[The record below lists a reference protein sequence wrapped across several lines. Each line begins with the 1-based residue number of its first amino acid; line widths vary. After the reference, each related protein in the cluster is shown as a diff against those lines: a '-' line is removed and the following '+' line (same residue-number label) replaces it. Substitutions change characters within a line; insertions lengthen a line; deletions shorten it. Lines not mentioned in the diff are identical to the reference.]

1 MKQLKIRHAARRFC
15 VSVGTLLVAA
25 NAWAATWH
33 VNGSSG
39 ANGNSGRDASSAKAT
54 IQAAIDAAVA
64 GDTILVAPGTYDAI
78 DTQGKDITIRSTDG
92 AEKTKIA
99 AKTGRRLGPD
109 NNITAALLISDET
122 NGQIGDAEDEGG
134 SYRYDVVDEWK
145 TWTPADL
152 PSSTLEGFT
161 VELNGNVDDV
171 GIVGGRIRNCR
182 LACAETVKRF
192 NLVQV
197 AVIENSLITA
207 GDLGVWIDE
216 YGNEDGDVEALSD
229 CILRNCTVYTGSMLC
244 SSQMENTIVYGRNG
258 KVYLDEGENR
268 PTLANCVFYGVKRV
282 SGRTGVKVA
291 DPKFVDAAN
300 GDFRLKKGSPCIDK
314 GGTAYGTT
322 DLARNPRVVNGT
334 VDVGCYEYQ
343 ENADVTD
350 PENPTV
356 RAAAADVSV
365 AYDGEGHGISVSV
378 TMPTSGATVEYA
390 RAKDG
395 PWQADAIPFTNVCA
409 TTEVWYRVLADGYAG
424 VTNAATVTVTP
435 RAISATMVALSLPE
449 TGYKYDGTAKEPAVS
464 VTDTLAGFSSSD
476 YAIAYVDNVNA
487 GTAKVVVT
495 GVGNYAGTVE
505 ATFAIAPRELTFTSA
520 DAEWAWDG
528 AAHACETTPIVTGD
542 GFVGSDGVT
551 FSDFA
556 SVTAPGAYENTF
568 AYAFT
573 AGTVASN
580 YVVTQICGT
589 LLVHNYQ
596 ATVKDDGT
604 VRIDGLGG
612 EALGS
617 TELVI
622 PETIG
627 GVPVTEVK
635 EGAFMNSTCGMET
648 LKLAKYCRKIGAR
661 AFHGVRTLQRV
672 AFVKVY
678 ETDGVTEAKLE
689 IGAYA
694 FGSTGVSSLVVPD
707 DVQEIGDYAFS
718 NCGSLKRVSVGPRTT
733 VGPKAFYR
741 SGITA
746 GAKPEVVTLGE
757 FTYDGATA
765 TATMTVKG
773 SGGTIDLSGLKVLC
787 WASLDAEPM
796 EIAYRVGETVL
807 TELGCE
813 VSVTVDVPAGATSA
827 FFSVELVD

>member
-1 MKQLKIRHAARRFC
+1 
-15 VSVGTLLVAA
+15 
-25 NAWAATWH
+25 
-33 VNGSSG
+33 
-39 ANGNSGRDASSAKAT
+39 
-54 IQAAIDAAVA
+54 
-64 GDTILVAPGTYDAI
+64 
-78 DTQGKDITIRSTDG
+78 
-92 AEKTKIA
+92 
-99 AKTGRRLGPD
+99 
-109 NNITAALLISDET
+109 
-122 NGQIGDAEDEGG
+122 
-134 SYRYDVVDEWK
+134 
-145 TWTPADL
+145 
-152 PSSTLEGFT
+152 
-161 VELNGNVDDV
+161 
-171 GIVGGRIRNCR
+171 
-182 LACAETVKRF
+182 
-192 NLVQV
+192 
-197 AVIENSLITA
+197 
-207 GDLGVWIDE
+207 
-216 YGNEDGDVEALSD
+216 
-229 CILRNCTVYTGSMLC
+229 
-244 SSQMENTIVYGRNG
+244 
-258 KVYLDEGENR
+258 
-268 PTLANCVFYGVKRV
+268 
-282 SGRTGVKVA
+282 
-291 DPKFVDAAN
+291 
-300 GDFRLKKGSPCIDK
+300 
-314 GGTAYGTT
+314 
-322 DLARNPRVVNGT
+322 
-334 VDVGCYEYQ
+334 
-343 ENADVTD
+343 
-350 PENPTV
+350 
-356 RAAAADVSV
+356 
-365 AYDGEGHGISVSV
+365 
-378 TMPTSGATVEYA
+378 MPTSGATVEYA

-395 PWQADAIPFTNVCA
+395 PWQADAIPFMNACA

-435 RAISATMVALSLPE
+435 RAISETTVALSLPE
-449 TGYKYDGTAKEPAVS
+449 MGYKYDGTAKEPAVS

-505 ATFAIAPRELTFTSA
+505 ATFAIALRELTFTSA

-528 AAHACETTPIVTGD
+528 AAHVCETPPIVTGD

-568 AYAFT
+568 AYSFT
-573 AGTVASN
+573 DGTVASN
-580 YVVTQICGT
+580 YVVTQVCGT

-689 IGAYA
+689 IGDYA

-718 NCGSLKRVSVGPRTT
+718 NCGSLKRVSVGPGTA
-733 VGPKAFYR
+733 VSPKAFYR

-746 GAKPEVVTLGE
+746 GAKPEVVTLGA
-757 FTYDGATA
+757 FTVVGS

-787 WASLDAEPM
+787 WTSLDAEPT

-807 TELGCE
+807 TESGCE
-813 VSVTVDVPAGATSA
+813 VTVTVDVPAGATSA

>member
-25 NAWAATWH
+25 NAWTATWH

-39 ANGNSGRDASSAKAT
+39 ANGNSVRDAFSAKAT
-54 IQAAIDAAVA
+54 IQAAIDAAAA

-92 AEKTKIA
+92 AEKTTIVSR
-99 AKTGRRLGPD
+99 TW
-109 NNITAALLISDET
+109 NEITAAQLISDAV

-134 SYRYDVVDEWK
+134 SFRYDVADEWK
-145 TWTPADL
+145 TWTPADI
-152 PSSTLEGFT
+152 PGSALEGFT
-161 VELNGNVDDV
+161 VKLEGGTDQV

-182 LACAETVKRF
+182 LVCADGANQFVP
-192 NLVQV
+192 VQV
-197 AVIENSLITA
+197 AVIENSLIEA
-207 GDLGVWIDE
+207 GDLGTWIDE
-216 YGNEDGDVEALSD
+216 DGEEDGDVEVLSD

-244 SSQMENTIVYGRNG
+244 SSLMENTIVYGRNG
-258 KVYLDEGENR
+258 KVYLDEGANR
-268 PTLANCVFYGVKRV
+268 PTLANCVFFGV
-282 SGRTGVKVA
+282 SGVAGRAGVTVA
-291 DPKFVDAAN
+291 DPLFADAAN
-300 GDFRLKKGSPCIDK
+300 GDFSLKKGSPCIDK
-314 GGTAYGTT
+314 GGTAYGET

-334 VDVGCYEYQ
+334 VDIGCYEYQ
-343 ENADVTD
+343 GDFPSV
-350 PENPTV
+350 PTV

-378 TMPTSGATVEYA
+378 TLPTSGATVEYA

-395 PWQADAIPFTNVCA
+395 PWQADAILFTNACA
-409 TTEVWYRVLADGYAG
+409 TTKVWYRVLADGYAG
-424 VTNAATVTVTP
+424 VTNAASVTVTP
-435 RAISATMVALSLPE
+435 RAISATTVTLSLPE
-449 TGYKYDGTAKEPAVS
+449 AGYKYDGTAKEPAVS
-464 VTDTLAGFSSSD
+464 VSDAVSGFSSSD
-476 YAIAYVDNVNA
+476 YAIAYADNVNA

-495 GVGNYAGTVE
+495 GVGNYAGMVE
-505 ATFAIAPRELTFTSA
+505 ATFAIAPRSLTFTSA

-580 YVVTQICGT
+580 YVVTQVCGT

-678 ETDGVTEAKLE
+678 EADGVTEAKLE

-718 NCGSLKRVSVGPRTT
+718 NCGSLKRVSVGPGTT
-733 VGPKAFYR
+733 VSPKAFYR

-746 GAKPEVVTLGE
+746 GAKPEVVTLGA
-757 FTYDGATA
+757 FTVVGS

-787 WASLDAEPM
+787 WTSLDAEPT

-807 TELGCE
+807 TESGCE
-813 VSVTVDVPAGATSA
+813 VTVTVDVPAGATSA

>member
-25 NAWAATWH
+25 NAWTATWH

-39 ANGNSGRDASSAKAT
+39 ANGNSGRDAFSAKAT
-54 IQAAIDAAVA
+54 IQAAIDAAAA

-99 AKTGRRLGPD
+99 AKTGRRLGPA

-134 SYRYDVVDEWK
+134 SYRYDVADEWK

-161 VELNGNVDDV
+161 IELNGQVDDV
-171 GIVGGRIRNCR
+171 GIVGGRIKNC
-182 LACAETVKRF
+182 LLICAEGVKRF

-197 AVIENSLITA
+197 AVLENCLITA

-216 YGNEDGDVEALSD
+216 YGHEDGDVEALSD

-244 SSQMENTIVYGRNG
+244 GSQMKNTIVYGRNG
-258 KVYLDEGENR
+258 KVYLDEGANR
-268 PTLANCVFYGVKRV
+268 PTLANCVFFGVKGV
-282 SGRTGVKVA
+282 AGRAGVTIS
-291 DPKFVDAAN
+291 DPQFADAAN

-314 GGTAYGTT
+314 GGTAYGET
-322 DLARNPRVVNGT
+322 DLAGNPRVVNGT
-334 VDVGCYEYQ
+334 VDIGCYEYQ
-343 ENADVTD
+343 GDFPSV
-350 PENPTV
+350 PTV

-378 TMPTSGATVEYA
+378 TLPTSGATVEYA
-390 RAKDG
+390 HAKDG
-395 PWQADAIPFTNVCA
+395 PWQADAILFTNACA
-409 TTEVWYRVLADGYAG
+409 TTKVWYRVLADGYAG
-424 VTNAATVTVTP
+424 VTNAASVTVTP
-435 RAISATMVALSLPE
+435 RAISATTVTLSLPE
-449 TGYKYDGTAKEPAVS
+449 AGYKYDGTAKEPAVS
-464 VTDTLAGFSSSD
+464 VSDAVSGFSSSD

-487 GTAKVVVT
+487 GMAKAVVT
-495 GVGNYAGTVE
+495 GVGNYTGTVE

-528 AAHACETTPIVTGD
+528 AAHSCETTPTVTGD

-580 YVVTQICGT
+580 YAVTQVCGT

-689 IGAYA
+689 IGDYA

-707 DVQEIGDYAFS
+707 DVREIGDYAFS
-718 NCGSLKRVSVGPRTT
+718 NCGNLKRVSVGPGTT
-733 VGPKAFYR
+733 VSPKAFYR

-746 GAKPEVVTLGE
+746 GAKPEVVTLGA
-757 FTYDGATA
+757 FTVVGS

-787 WASLDAEPM
+787 WTSLDAEPT

-807 TELGCE
+807 TESGCE
-813 VSVTVDVPAGATSA
+813 VTVTVDVPAGATSA